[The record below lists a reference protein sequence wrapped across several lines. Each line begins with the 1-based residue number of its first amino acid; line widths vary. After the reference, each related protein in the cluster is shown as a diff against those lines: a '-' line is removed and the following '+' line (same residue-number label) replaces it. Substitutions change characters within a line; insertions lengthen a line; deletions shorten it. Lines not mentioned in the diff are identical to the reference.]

1 MNSNN
6 TYDLYNKVNSSFDSD
21 ERSKNQ
27 RRNELLS
34 EESNLKNNKNN
45 LNSQL
50 NYLKNILKMN
60 SLKKKKNMQNE

>member
-1 MNSNN
+1 MNSNE
-6 TYDLYNKVNSSFDSD
+6 TYDIYNKVCSSVDYD
-21 ERSKNQ
+21 ERNKNQ

-50 NYLKNILKMN
+50 KYLKNILKMN
-60 SLKKKKNMQNE
+60 

>member
-6 TYDLYNKVNSSFDSD
+6 TYDLYNKVCSSVDYD
-21 ERSKNQ
+21 ERNKNQ
-27 RRNELLS
+27 RRKELLS
-34 EESNLKNNKNN
+34 EESNLKNQKTN

-60 SLKKKKNMQNE
+60 SLKKKKIM

>member
-1 MNSNN
+1 MNSNE
-6 TYDLYNKVNSSFDSD
+6 TYDLYNKVCSSVDYD
-21 ERSKNQ
+21 ERNKNQ

-34 EESNLKNNKNN
+34 EESNLKNQKNN

-60 SLKKKKNMQNE
+60 